1 MKIFRYVKNSKNRFF
16 ARSVRRNL
24 KYTDLPVGRQA
35 AQNRIGVSIM
45 KKLIITT
52 IVALATGTTIG
63 FFIPIEVQAS
73 SLVAP
78 TSVQMGQPL
87 NSNIPQ
93 GISPSRNY
101 NFSTGPNWS
110 HTLGQP
116 TQSNNVR
123 VDESMLNIRRDRN
136 VSLLPPSYGTFSTI
150 TVTDSLNRTFD
161 VWVNWIDGVPFVI
174 EDPNRI
180 PWFDTLQQ
188 GVNSARWQGNMMN
201 NTTPQVMPTI
211 PQTSPNNTNMGGGS
225 SSITNINPSSNNNGF
240 LPPTSVMP

>member
-1 MKIFRYVKNSKNRFF
+1 
-16 ARSVRRNL
+16 
-24 KYTDLPVGRQA
+24 
-35 AQNRIGVSIM
+35 M

-63 FFIPIEVQAS
+63 FLIPIKVQAS
-73 SLVAP
+73 SLVTP
-78 TSVQMGQPL
+78 TSVQAQQFQQPL

-93 GISPSRNY
+93 GISPPRNY
-101 NFSTGPNWS
+101 QFNTGPNWS

-136 VSLLPPSYGTFSTI
+136 VSSLPPNYGTFSVI

-161 VWVNWIDGVPFVI
+161 VWVNWIDGVPI
-174 EDPNRI
+174 MIDDPNRI
-180 PWFDTLQQ
+180 PIFDTLQQ
-188 GVNSARWQGNMMN
+188 GVNSTSGHGNTMN
-201 NTTPQVMPTI
+201 NATPQVMPTI
-211 PQTSPNNTNMGGGS
+211 TQTSPNVTNMGGS
-225 SSITNINPSSNNNGF
+225 ANITNTNPSSNNSGF